1 MTSRIAISGL
11 TIVAALAIAIGVAV
25 AQFSDTVTS
34 VDNRFSSGDLE
45 LAIKDNN
52 EDFSDSVSSSM
63 SSPGDMAPG
72 DTFTGFFRLKNTGN
86 VDIDQILL
94 KTEKT
99 AGDSVLADWI
109 FVDSI
114 SLESLSPVIAAVD
127 FTALFN
133 ARFDTNSSG
142 EATLSEIFA
151 DNLGD
156 DDVDDDLI
164 DGDEPGNPFGTLA
177 PNEVIE
183 LKVTWKFDPT
193 APSSV
198 ENKSVT
204 VKMTV
209 TGYQF
214 EGTP

>member
-11 TIVAALAIAIGVAV
+11 TIFAALAIALGVAV

-45 LAIKDNN
+45 LAISDDN
-52 EDFSDSVSSSM
+52 EGFSDSVSSSM
-63 SSPGDMAPG
+63 SSPANMAPG

-99 AGDSVLADWI
+99 FGSSDLADWI

-114 SLESLSPVIAAVD
+114 SLESFSPVIPAQV
-127 FTALFN
+127 FTALFES
-133 ARFDTNSSG
+133 RFDTGSDGVNLT
-142 EATLSEIFA
+142 ELFA
-151 DNLGD
+151 DNDGT
-156 DDVDDDLI
+156 DDVEDDLI

-177 PNEVIE
+177 PGEEIE
-183 LKVTWKFDPT
+183 LKVTWKFDPAAT
-193 APSSV
+193 SSV

-214 EGTP
+214 EGSI